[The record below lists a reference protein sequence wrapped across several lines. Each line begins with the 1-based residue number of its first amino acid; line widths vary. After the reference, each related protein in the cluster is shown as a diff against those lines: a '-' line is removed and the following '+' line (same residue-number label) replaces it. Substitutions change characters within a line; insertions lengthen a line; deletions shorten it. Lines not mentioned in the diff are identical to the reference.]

1 MQPGCRPCLRKWICG
16 YAEFPVNVG
25 VGRHRICSAET
36 FMTRETKYLVLFG
49 FYVGFW
55 GMLQSLTVKLVP
67 LDLSGIGLGILA
79 FSYGSFVHALTFP
92 CTDAVAEVWGAK
104 RARFMVYMGTVVYL
118 FCTLMLFIGVGLPG
132 ADGWPHNAAYRAIFE
147 GAPRIV
153 AGSLVATI
161 VAQLWDIYVFEWVK
175 NKTGEKHLWLR
186 NNLSTFGSQLL
197 DTSIFYLVAFYGII
211 PNDILPSLILGT
223 YVLKIAVAV
232 IDTPLVYLIVGW
244 IRKEEKETL
253 VA

>member
-1 MQPGCRPCLRKWICG
+1 M
-16 YAEFPVNVG
+16 N
-25 VGRHRICSAET
+25 
-36 FMTRETKYLVLFG
+36 RETKYLILFG

-67 LDLSGIGLGILA
+67 LDLSSLGLGVLA

-104 RARFMVYMGTVVYL
+104 RARLMVYMGTVVYI
-118 FCTLMLFIGVGLPG
+118 FCTVMLVIGVNLAP
-132 ADGWPHNAAYRAIFE
+132 AEGWAHNEAYRAIFQ

-175 NKTGEKHLWLR
+175 KKTGPKHLWLR
-186 NNLSTFGSQLL
+186 NNLSTFGSQFL
-197 DTSIFYLVAFYGII
+197 DTCIFYLVGFYGII
-211 PNDILPSLILGT
+211 PTEILPGIILGS
-223 YVLKIAVAV
+223 YLMKLLVAV
-232 IDTPLVYLIVGW
+232 IDTPIVYVIVAW
-244 IRKEEKETL
+244 IRSDEKKEAL
-253 VA
+253 AAS

>member
-1 MQPGCRPCLRKWICG
+1 MKG
-16 YAEFPVNVG
+16 AELARRAG
-25 VGRHRICSAET
+25 MS
-36 FMTRETKYLVLFG
+36 RETKYLILFG

-67 LDLSGIGLGILA
+67 LDLSSVGLGILA

-118 FCTLMLFIGVGLPG
+118 FCTLMLFVGVQLPP
-132 ADGWPHNAAYRAIFE
+132 ADGWPHNEAYSALFE

-153 AGSLVATI
+153 AGSLIATL

-175 NKTGEKHLWLR
+175 KKTGDRMLWLR
-186 NNLSTFGSQLL
+186 NNISTMGSQLL
-197 DTSIFYLVAFYGII
+197 DTTLFYLVAFYGII
-211 PNDILPSLILGT
+211 PNEVLPMLIIGT
-223 YVLKIAVAV
+223 YLLKVLVAF
-232 IDTPLVYLIVGW
+232 IDTPLVYVIVAW
-244 IRKEEKETL
+244 LKKDEPKA
-253 VA
+253 V

>member
-1 MQPGCRPCLRKWICG
+1 M
-16 YAEFPVNVG
+16 
-25 VGRHRICSAET
+25 
-36 FMTRETKYLVLFG
+36 MTRETKYLILFG

-67 LDLSGIGLGILA
+67 LDLSAIGLGVLA

-118 FCTLMLFIGVGLPG
+118 FCTVMLVVGVKVSP
-132 ADGWPHNAAYRAIFE
+132 AEGWELNDAYRAIFE

-161 VAQLWDIYVFEWVK
+161 VAQLWDIYVFEWIK
-175 NKTGEKHLWLR
+175 KRTGRKHLWLR
-186 NNLSTFGSQLL
+186 NNASTFGSQLL
-197 DTSIFYLVAFYGII
+197 DTSLFYVVAFYGII
-211 PNDILPSLILGT
+211 PNDVLPKVILGT
-223 YVLKIAVAV
+223 FVLKLGVAV
-232 IDTPLVYLIVGW
+232 VDTPIVYLLVGW
-244 IRKEEKETL
+244 IRKGEPEEDKL
-253 VA
+253 VEATA